1 MRRDACALVLPLA
14 LAALLALPASAAPAA
29 PVLQQWTTSQGS
41 HVLFIEEHALPM
53 IDVEIDFHAGSA
65 YDPPGKEGLAAL
77 VIDNLNDGTPQHDE
91 QALARAFADAGAQL
105 AGQADADRASLT
117 LRTLSSAAQREPAL
131 DLLCELLHAPTF
143 PQPAFERE
151 RTRSL
156 SGLREALAQP
166 DGLADQAFYPRMFPG
181 HGYGRQPGE
190 ASLQAIARDDLA
202 LFWSTRYRAAGAVIS
217 LVGDLDRT
225 AAQALAERLSAALP
239 AGAAPDP
246 LPPQSQPMVPGRIDI
261 AHPAEQAHLLL
272 GLPGFAFGDPDYVA
286 LMVANYVL
294 GGGGFSS
301 RLTEEVREKRGL
313 VYNVNSQ
320 FVPQAQP
327 GAFEISLQTR
337 RDQAAQALA
346 LVRKV
351 LDDFVAHGPT
361 AAELKAAQQNLA
373 GGFPLRLDSNR
384 KLLAFAAMMGFYH
397 LPDDWMQAYPRAIR
411 TLTLAQVRDAVRR
424 RLHPDQLLTVV
435 VAGSPAADA
444 PAGAVQ

>member
-1 MRRDACALVLPLA
+1 MRRDTVALVLPLA
-14 LAALLALPASAAPAA
+14 LAALLALPAPAALAA
-29 PVLQQWTTSQGS
+29 PVLQQWTTRQGS
-41 HVLFIEEHALPM
+41 HVMFIEEHTLPM
-53 IDVEIDFHAGSA
+53 IDVEIDFPAGSA

-131 DLLCELLHAPTF
+131 DLLRELLHAPTF
-143 PQPAFERE
+143 PQGAFERE

-181 HGYGRQPGE
+181 HGYGRQPSE
-190 ASLQAIARDDLA
+190 ASLQALAQDDLSQ
-202 LFWSTRYRAAGAVIS
+202 FWSARYRAAGAVIS
-217 LVGDLDRT
+217 LVGDLDR
-225 AAQALAERLSAALP
+225 AAAEDLAERLSAALP
-239 AGAAPDP
+239 EGAAPGP
-246 LPPQSQPMVPGRIDI
+246 LAPQSQPMVPGRIDI

-272 GLPGFAFGDPDYVA
+272 GLPGIAFGDPDYVA

-313 VYNVNSQ
+313 VYNVTSQ

-346 LVRKV
+346 LVRRV
-351 LDDFVAHGPT
+351 LDDFVARGPS

-384 KLLAFAAMMGFYH
+384 KLLAFEAMMGFYH

-411 TLTLAQVRDAVRR
+411 TLSLAQVRDAVRR
-424 RLHPDQLLTVV
+424 RLHPDRLLTVV
-435 VAGSPAADA
+435 VAGSPPVDA
-444 PAGAVQ
+444 PSGAAQ